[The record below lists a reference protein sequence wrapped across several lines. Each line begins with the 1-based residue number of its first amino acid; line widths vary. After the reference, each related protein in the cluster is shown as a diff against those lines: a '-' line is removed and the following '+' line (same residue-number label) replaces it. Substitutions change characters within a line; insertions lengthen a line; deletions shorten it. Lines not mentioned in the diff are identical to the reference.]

1 MGYLT
6 LYIIIGLLF
15 IIMIEGLGNWAQS
28 EIKINNRERLV
39 ISVLWPIGFLIFSFT
54 IIKEIINPSE

>member
-15 IIMIEGLGNWAQS
+15 IRMIEGLGNWAQS